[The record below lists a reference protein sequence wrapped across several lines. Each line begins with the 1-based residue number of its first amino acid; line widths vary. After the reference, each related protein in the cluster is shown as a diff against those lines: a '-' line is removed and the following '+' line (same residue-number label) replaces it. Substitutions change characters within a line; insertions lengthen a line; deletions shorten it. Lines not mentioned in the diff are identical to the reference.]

1 MEFIDSYFGVQIE
14 QLYKAGVRFEIA
26 LLLFIL
32 WTSLHIWGAWIL
44 GEKIIKGVKNVL
56 GFK

>member
-14 QLYKAGVRFEIA
+14 QLFKAGVPFEVA
-26 LLLFIL
+26 LLLFVF
-32 WTSLHIWGAWIL
+32 WVSLHVWGFWIL

-56 GFK
+56 GFE